1 MGPVAAFVP
10 GRSRARLL
18 ALPEMGSLS
27 FSEILTIL
35 VVILI
40 VFGPKRL
47 PEVARRAGQ
56 LVAKVREATSALS
69 SQLEAELGDTMDPI
83 KELKGDYD
91 GVKKDLSDVVTTISG
106 TRSPKRQPD
115 ADAPPSPVDEEPTTD
130 EHDDAE
136 PSETVTPLA
145 RTANPEPP
153 GATVEEIEAP
163 GDDAVVDEDGD
174 AGSASPGEVA

>member
-1 MGPVAAFVP
+1 
-10 GRSRARLL
+10 
-18 ALPEMGSLS
+18 MGSFS

-106 TRSPKRQPD
+106 TRSPTKRPDPD
-115 ADAPPSPVDEEPTTD
+115 ARPSPAQEELPGDEPDDEEPT
-130 EHDDAE
+130 
-136 PSETVTPLA
+136 ETVTPLD
-145 RTANPEPP
+145 RTADPEPP
-153 GATVEEIEAP
+153 GATVDEIEPPADQAP
-163 GDDAVVDEDGD
+163 ADDDDD